1 MEEKNKFRIIA
12 IRPTTYRRLKVLA
25 AQRGQTLVHIAEE
38 ALTEYLKR
46 EEECETPSESQSQVT
61 KN

>member
-12 IRPTTYRRLKVLA
+12 IRPTSYRRLKVLA
-25 AQRGQTLVHIAEE
+25 AQRGQTLVHMAEE

-46 EEECETPSESQSQVT
+46 EERCETP
-61 KN
+61 K